1 MSSAKFNFNPSFII
15 RSFLDDLGQPKL
27 VKYLI
32 LLRENLKIPELIL
45 YRSNLAKYVQPLKLV
60 TTA

>member
-15 RSFLDDLGQPKL
+15 RSFLDDLGQLKL
-27 VKYLI
+27 VKFLI

-45 YRSNLAKYVQPLKLV
+45 YRSKLAKYVQPLKLV